1 MAAIQITKATLSDL
15 SLIKDISIQTF
26 AETFAPVNSVQNIDR
41 YIDENLNEIILRNEL
56 QNRSSAF
63 YLAKVNDK
71 VVGYL
76 KLNWGAAQ
84 TETLADEALE
94 IQRIYVLQ
102 EYQGQQIGQHL
113 LLQAMKC

>member
-1 MAAIQITKATLSDL
+1 
-15 SLIKDISIQTF
+15 LIKDISIQTF

-76 KLNWGAAQ
+76 KLNWRAAQ
-84 TETLADEALE
+84 TETLADEALKSNVFTF
-94 IQRIYVLQ
+94 Y
-102 EYQGQQIGQHL
+102 
-113 LLQAMKC
+113 KNTKDNK

>member
-1 MAAIQITKATLSDL
+1 MAAIQITATLSDL

-41 YIDENLNEIILRNEL
+41 YIDENLNHSKKRITK
-56 QNRSSAF
+56 SSAF

-76 KLNWGAAQ
+76 KLNWGTAQ
-84 TETLADEALE
+84 TETLADEALKSNVFTF
-94 IQRIYVLQ
+94 Y
-102 EYQGQQIGQHL
+102 
-113 LLQAMKC
+113 KNTKDNK

>member
-26 AETFAPVNSVQNIDR
+26 RNFAPVNSVQNIDR

-63 YLAKVNDK
+63 YIS
-71 VVGYL
+71 L
-76 KLNWGAAQ
+76 K
-84 TETLADEALE
+84 
-94 IQRIYVLQ
+94 
-102 EYQGQQIGQHL
+102 
-113 LLQAMKC
+113 